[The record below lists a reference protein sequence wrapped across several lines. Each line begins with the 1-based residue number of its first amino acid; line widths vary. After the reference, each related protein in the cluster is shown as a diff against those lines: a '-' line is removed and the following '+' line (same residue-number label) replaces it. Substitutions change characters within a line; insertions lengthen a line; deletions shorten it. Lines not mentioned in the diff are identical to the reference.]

1 VFQNCAKTLSNC
13 DSSWIRGAP
22 QVGFLATIWKINSR
36 ISLGVWF
43 LPTCLRLW
51 KLASS
56 TYENLPGASGRQFQ
70 V

>member
-1 VFQNCAKTLSNC
+1 MDPWCSPGWVLGNHLEKIPESPSASVSFQPAS
-13 DSSWIRGAP
+13 G
-22 QVGFLATIWKINSR
+22 
-36 ISLGVWF
+36 
-43 LPTCLRLW
+43 LW